1 MTALKN
7 YGKTKTTSI
16 RKDKRMKIG
25 EFVMERWQ
33 SEWEH
38 VVDFNISESGVKSL
52 TLEELLSPEELEELA
67 KTKLGYIQTDGTLE
81 LKNTICAHYAQ
92 ASPENILVTS
102 GSAEANFLLM
112 WKLIDPGDEVIFMLP
127 NFMQIHGLMKAFG
140 GKVKTFFLREDL
152 DWNPDPEELKKLVT
166 KNTRLIVVTNPNN
179 PTGGQLNEKSRH
191 VILDLARW
199 ADAWLI
205 SDEVYQGAEYDG
217 KITQSF
223 WGSYNKTIVT
233 NGLSKAYGLPG
244 LRVGWMVAPAEIA
257 NTIWF
262 YKDYTTITISALS
275 DRLARTVLAP
285 KKRDSILE
293 RTRGII
299 RANFSILEDWMD
311 KHKGLFRCTP
321 PKAGA
326 IAFPGYNLDI
336 NATELAHRIR
346 EEKSVL
352 IQPGDQLGM
361 DYHIRFGL
369 GEAQEFL
376 ITALGL
382 VGEVLAELKT

>member
-1 MTALKN
+1 
-7 YGKTKTTSI
+7 
-16 RKDKRMKIG
+16 MKIG
-25 EFVMERWQ
+25 EFLMERWQ

-38 VVDFNISESGVKSL
+38 VVDYNISESGVKPL
-52 TLEELLSPEELEELA
+52 TPEELLSPEELAALA
-67 KTKLGYIQTDGTLE
+67 KTKLGYIQTDGTRE

-112 WKLIDPGDEVIFMLP
+112 WKLIESGDEVIFMLP

-140 GKVKTFFLREDL
+140 GKVKTFSLKEDL

-179 PTGGQLNEKSRH
+179 PTGGQLNEESRQ

-199 ADAWLI
+199 ADAWI
-205 SDEVYQGAEYDG
+205 VSDEVYQGAEYDG

-223 WGSYNKTIVT
+223 WGSYNKAIVT

-257 NTIWF
+257 NTIWS

-275 DRLARTVLAP
+275 DRLARTVLSP

-293 RTRGII
+293 RTRRII

-311 KHKGLFRCTP
+311 KQKGLFRCTP
-321 PKAGA
+321 PRAGA

-361 DYHIRFGL
+361 DFHIRFGL
-369 GEAQEFL
+369 GEEQEFF